1 MAQGLARPRSIAAR
15 VVFEDCDA
23 EPDTLDSYRMRSDV
37 KLSPIPATRSIAAGP
52 IDRFLRPGPGWR
64 IGFRNGASASGFK
77 AGFTDRVTRHLA
89 PPCGLLWRVKYSLG
103 GSPKLLNFKVRGFEP
118 KLPLPAR
125 ANFSGYAYDVLS
137 AINIDL
143 REERLPLA
151 IIDLSKQ

>member
-1 MAQGLARPRSIAAR
+1 MGALYCGWSNRQISSTWA
-15 VVFEDCDA
+15 
-23 EPDTLDSYRMRSDV
+23 TLMKLFPERDV
-37 KLSPIPATRSIAAGP
+37 S
-52 IDRFLRPGPGWR
+52 
-64 IGFRNGASASGFK
+64 FK

-137 AINIDL
+137 AINIDQ

-151 IIDLSKQ
+151 VIDTAEQ